1 MSVARR
7 RESPLSVWMRSSRV
21 TGTISVIAG
30 VLLWQLAYQGL
41 ERTSYFEAYAINHFL
56 ASPWL
61 VIQTF
66 GELYRSGE
74 LIRHCYFTLLEFI
87 YGMALAIAVGIP
99 LGFIMATQKKIN
111 YYLDPWVS
119 CIYAT
124 PRVALAPIIVVWFG
138 LGILPSSLVVFL
150 GAVFP
155 ILLNTYT
162 GIKSVRQNLVEVV
175 KAFGGS
181 SLQVFF
187 KVMIPDA
194 TPAIITGL
202 RLAVGRAVI
211 GTVVAEWFGAEAGL
225 GYMVYSYAQLFQPGP
240 VFVGIV
246 VLILF
251 GIVTFGALG
260 KIQGWV
266 SPWYSYQL
274 RQQVYGME
282 ME

>member
-1 MSVARR
+1 MKSVAKKERLV
-7 RESPLSVWMRSSRV
+7 PAWLRSSRM
-21 TGTISVIAG
+21 IAACSVIVGIG
-30 VLLWQLAYQGL
+30 VWQLAYEGL
-41 ERTSYFEAYAINHFL
+41 ARSHYFEAYAIHHFL
-56 ASPWL
+56 SSPWQ

-74 LIRHCYFTLLEFI
+74 LLRHSYFSFLEFV
-87 YGMALAIAVGIP
+87 YGFLSATALGIP
-99 LGFIMATQKKIN
+99 IGFMMATQKKIN

-124 PRVALAPIIVVWFG
+124 PTVALAPIIMVWFG
-138 LGILPSSLVVFL
+138 LGIFPNSLVVFL

-162 GIKSVRQNLVEVV
+162 GIKSVRQSLVEVV
-175 KAFGGS
+175 RAFGGS
-181 SLQVFF
+181 PMQVFF

-211 GTVVAEWFGAEAGL
+211 SVVVAEWFGAEAGL
-225 GYMVYSYAQLFQPGP
+225 GYMVYFYAQLFRPGP

-246 VLILF
+246 ALVIF
-251 GIVTFGALG
+251 GILTFTLLEKA
-260 KIQGWV
+260 QGWL
-266 SPWYSYQL
+266 SPWYAHQVK
-274 RQQVYGME
+274 RQMHGME

>member
-1 MSVARR
+1 MVKK
-7 RESPLSVWMRSSRV
+7 ESLVPAWLRSSRIV
-21 TGTISVIAG
+21 AAYSVMAG
-30 VLLWQLAYQGL
+30 LGIWQLAYAGL
-41 ERTSYFEAYAINHFL
+41 ARTRYFEAYAINHFL
-56 ASPWL
+56 PSPFQ

-74 LIRHCYFTLLEFI
+74 LLRHTYFSFLEFV
-87 YGMALAIAVGIP
+87 YGFVLAVVVGIP
-99 LGFIMATQKKIN
+99 VGFIMAAQKKIN
-111 YYLDPWVS
+111 YYLDPWIS

-124 PRVALAPIIVVWFG
+124 PTVALAPIIMVWFG
-138 LGILPSSLVVFL
+138 LGIFSNSLVVFL

-162 GIKSVRQNLVEVV
+162 GIKSVRQNLVEVI

-181 SLQVFF
+181 PAQVFF

-211 GTVVAEWFGAEAGL
+211 SVVVAEWFGAEAGL
-225 GYMVYSYAQLFQPGP
+225 GYMVYFYAQLFRPGP

-246 VLILF
+246 ILVIF
-251 GIVTFGALG
+251 GIVTFTLIEKA
-260 KIQGWV
+260 QGWL
-266 SPWYSYQL
+266 SPWYAHQL
-274 RQQVYGME
+274 KRQMQGTGME
-282 ME
+282 